1 MALRD
6 LFVLELESYARLCEK
21 RKTELFNL
29 MKLYPSEL
37 SYREKYKQIVSI
49 DDMVVEEIDKR
60 LLSLPDTLRLKEEV
74 NEDAENLEE
83 D

>member
-29 MKLYPSEL
+29 MKLYPSEV
-37 SYREKYKQIVSI
+37 SYREKYKQIVSV

-60 LLSLPDTLRLKEEV
+60 LLSLPYTLHLKEEA
-74 NEDAENLEE
+74 NEDAESLEK

>member
-21 RKTELFNL
+21 RKMELFNL
-29 MKLYPSEL
+29 MKLYPSEV
-37 SYREKYKQIVSI
+37 SYREKYKQIVSV

-60 LLSLPDTLRLKEEV
+60 LLSLPGALRLKEEAV
-74 NEDAENLEE
+74 EDEEGLEK

>member
-21 RKTELFNL
+21 RKMELFNL

-37 SYREKYKQIVSI
+37 SHREKYKKIVSV

-60 LLSLPDTLRLKEEV
+60 LLSLPNTLRLKEETV
-74 NEDAENLEE
+74 EDEEGLEK

>member
-21 RKTELFNL
+21 RKIELFNL
-29 MKLYPSEL
+29 MKLYPSEV
-37 SYREKYKQIVSI
+37 SYREKYRNIVSVEDI
-49 DDMVVEEIDKR
+49 IIEEIDER
-60 LLSLPDTLRLKEEV
+60 LLSLPDTLRLKEESV
-74 NEDAENLEE
+74 EDEKGMEK

>member
-29 MKLYPSEL
+29 MKLYPSEV
-37 SYREKYKQIVSI
+37 SYREKYKQIVSV

-60 LLSLPDTLRLKEEV
+60 LLSLPNTLRLKEETV
-74 NEDAENLEE
+74 EDEEGLEK

>member
-21 RKTELFNL
+21 RKMELFNL
-29 MKLYPSEL
+29 MQLYPSEV
-37 SYREKYKQIVSI
+37 SYREKYKKIVSV
-49 DDMVVEEIDKR
+49 DDMVIEEIDKR
-60 LLSLPDTLRLKEEV
+60 LLSLSDTLHLKEEA
-74 NEDAENLEE
+74 NEDAESLEK